1 MTWEEL
7 GKGLAEKPVDQ
18 SLLVHCALQLAKASF
33 GCSYSCSD
41 LQHLS
46 TGREPLYLFS
56 HFVLCG
62 LRYFKP
68 RIRCAKLRFIML
80 RTQNLTSGMS
90 HSRISQALT
99 AETFSTTSN
108 FLD

>member
-1 MTWEEL
+1 MGGM

-18 SLLVHCALQLAKASF
+18 SLLVHCALQLAKACF

-56 HFVLCG
+56 HFVSCG
-62 LRYFKP
+62 LWYFKL
-68 RIRCAKLRFIML
+68 RTRCAEHRFIML
-80 RTQNLTSGMS
+80 RTQSLTSRMS
-90 HSRISQALT
+90 HSRIAQALA
-99 AETFSTTSN
+99 AETFPTTSS